1 MIDRMSCD
9 GRNAVSHARMR
20 RASTRRWLAC
30 LVLLMFFGAGPA
42 AQVAS
47 AQPFLTFSRVINNWP
62 TIELYFTIACNG
74 QPVYVTD
81 SSKVRVFENGREV
94 DDFTLWCPDP
104 QSRCDISVALVFDA
118 SGSMIG
124 PGQAGAIA
132 AGNAFINNMDGVID
146 EAAVLAFSS
155 GVSLLQG
162 MTTDTSALRSAVNS
176 INAGGATAVWDG
188 IYAGL
193 EEVIAHG
200 KNHCRAVI
208 ALTDGGD
215 NSSSHTPTELI
226 SLATRNRIRVYTV
239 GLGTG
244 IDAALLQAIATQTG
258 GRYYQTPSGSEL
270 ALIYQEIFVQI
281 TQSFRECMIT
291 YQAGCKDGGLRT
303 VDLQLLDVCGGTDTK
318 SKTYRALKDTTTYAP
333 LTIQAGSVVT
343 LGNTTVK
350 VPITLVDTLRNE
362 LFHPASFTLL
372 FDRAKAQ
379 LQTVS
384 TAGTLLDGVA
394 LSVAHLSNGVTITT
408 TDRAILYGTGTLF
421 ELTFATADLPGVD
434 TLLSPLHLENWTFEA
449 GCFRPT
455 LLDGMLSIVPAR
467 AHLTCSLVLPT
478 ITANDSAQ
486 VYEPMPFEV
495 SVQVRNDGAL
505 ASDTVRVQL
514 TLQGALRF
522 AVPDHAGLAVK
533 LATPPVLPP
542 GASAFVTWR
551 VEHPVVQTKQTY
563 TLDVVML
570 HDGRSEGGCTAP
582 LVIPALLPPAAVS
595 ITPNGATTFC
605 EGGSVILDAGAG
617 HSSYQWSSGE
627 RTRSIVVRRSG
638 SYTVRVVDGFG
649 RDVTSPPVTVTV
661 LPALAPRLV
670 LSGGDGGLCPGDT
683 IEIDAGAGY
692 ADYLWSTGATT
703 RTMRVWEAG
712 QWWVTVRSAEGCS
725 GTSDTVTTVLLPEPP
740 VPVITQTDQVLTTV
754 LAGYQ
759 YQWYRNGVAI
769 PGATNQF
776 LFLTENGTY
785 TLEIRNQ
792 SSCASM
798 SAPLVVT
805 TVSVEV
811 SGAAGAFRLECH
823 PNPVRAEV
831 EVRIDGAGA
840 GPVSLTLVDAGG
852 RVQRVVRDLA
862 GGGRVTHRLSVG
874 DLPPGVYFLIA
885 ATRDAVQ
892 LRKFVKVE

>member
-1 MIDRMSCD
+1 M
-9 GRNAVSHARMR
+9 
-20 RASTRRWLAC
+20 
-30 LVLLMFFGAGPA
+30 
-42 AQVAS
+42 QVAS

-62 TIELYFTIACNG
+62 TIELYFSVACNG
-74 QPVYVTD
+74 QPVYVAD
-81 SSKVRVFENGREV
+81 SSHVRVLENGLEI

-104 QSRCDISVALVFDA
+104 QSRCAISVSLVFDA

-124 PGQAGAIA
+124 AGQAGAIA

-146 EAAVLAFSS
+146 EAAVIIFSS
-155 GVSLLQG
+155 SVTVLQS
-162 MTTDTSALRSAVNS
+162 MTADTSALRSAVNS
-176 INAGGATAVWDG
+176 INASGATAVWDG

-193 EEVIAHG
+193 QEVIAKG
-200 KNHCRAVI
+200 KNQCRAVI

-215 NSSSHTPTELI
+215 NSSTRTPSELI
-226 SLATRNRIRVYTV
+226 SLATRNHIRVYTV

-244 IDAALLQAIATQTG
+244 VDAALLQAIAAQTG

-270 ALIYQEIFVQI
+270 AMIYQEILVDI
-281 TQSFRECMIT
+281 TRGFRECMIT
-291 YQAGCKDGGLRT
+291 YQARCKDGGLRT

-318 SKTYRALKDTTTYAP
+318 SKTYRALKDIATYTP
-333 LTIQAGSVVT
+333 LTIQAGSAVT
-343 LGNTTVK
+343 LGDTTVT

-362 LFHPASFTLL
+362 LFHPATFTLL
-372 FDRAKAQ
+372 FDHTKAQ

-394 LSVAHLSNGVTITT
+394 LTVTPITNGVTIATR
-408 TDRAILYGTGTLF
+408 DRAIVHGAGTLF
-421 ELTFATADLPGVD
+421 ELTFAAADLPGVD
-434 TLLSPLHLENWTFEA
+434 TLQSPLHLENWNFEA
-449 GCFRPT
+449 GCFRPN

-467 AHLTCSLVLPT
+467 PHLTCALILPT
-478 ITANDSAQ
+478 VTANDSAQ

-495 SVQVRNDGAL
+495 TVQVRNDGAL

-522 AVPDHAGLAVK
+522 AAPDHAGLAVK
-533 LATPPVLPP
+533 LATPSVLPP
-542 GASAFVTWR
+542 GASALVTWR
-551 VEHPVVQTKQTY
+551 VAHPVVLTKQTY

-570 HDGRSEGGCTAP
+570 HEGRSEGGCSAP

-605 EGGSVILDAGAG
+605 EGGSVILDAGPG

-627 RTRSIVVRRSG
+627 RTRSIVVRRTG
-638 SYTVRVVDGFG
+638 SYTVRVIDGFG

-661 LPALAPRLV
+661 LPAPAPRLV
-670 LSGGDGGLCPGDT
+670 LSAGNGGLCPGDT

-703 RTMRVWEAG
+703 RVLRVWEAG
-712 QWWVTVRSAEGCS
+712 QWWVTVRSAEGCL

-740 VPVITQTDQVLTTV
+740 VPVITQSDQVLTTV

-776 LFLTENGTY
+776 LFLTQNGTY

-792 SSCASM
+792 SSCSSM

-811 SGAAGAFRLECH
+811 AEAAAAAFRLECH

-892 LRKFVKVE
+892 LQKFVKVE